1 VKNYYAVLGLS
12 QNATS
17 AEIKSA
23 YREGCKKYHPDK
35 NAHPDAHLLFM
46 EIHEAYEFL
55 CDDENRRLYH
65 LFVAKSERNAQ
76 LREWQIKK
84 RNEAQVRAAHY
95 AKQEF
100 DEFKKSKYYQ
110 LASKLNLG
118 YNLLF
123 LTLCLMVI
131 VIPLYQYIQQQQ
143 LPESDQKPFLAFL
156 FPMILG
162 FAMGIYAFHAWFID
176 KRDIFK

>member
-1 VKNYYAVLGLS
+1 VKNYYAILGLS
-12 QNATS
+12 QSAT
-17 AEIKSA
+17 AADIKKA

-35 NAHPDAHLLFM
+35 NAHPDAHFLFL

-65 LFVAKSERNAQ
+65 LFIAKSHQNQRV
-76 LREWQIKK
+76 REWQDQK
-84 RNEAQVRAAHY
+84 RKEAQRRAVEF

-100 DEFKKSKYYQ
+100 EDFKKSKYYR
-110 LASKLNLG
+110 LASQVNLG

-123 LTLCLMVI
+123 IALCLLV
-131 VIPLYQYIQQQQ
+131 VVVPLYQYIQQQE
-143 LPESDQKPFLAFL
+143 LPDSEQKPFLAFL
-156 FPMILG
+156 VPMALG
-162 FAMGIYAFHAWFID
+162 FSMGVYAFHSWFIE